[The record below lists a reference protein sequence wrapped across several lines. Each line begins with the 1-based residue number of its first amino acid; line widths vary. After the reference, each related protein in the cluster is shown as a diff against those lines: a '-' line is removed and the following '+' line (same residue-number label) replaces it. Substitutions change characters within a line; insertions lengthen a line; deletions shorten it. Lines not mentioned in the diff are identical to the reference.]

1 MKKTKE
7 DATSAGTP
15 KQQKKPEKKGRLSSM
30 LESMQK
36 RSSPVNAHK
45 VATKYFDDFKK
56 DRSISTAKEA
66 QENTTEVTTGVITA
80 KSSPLNTE
88 VSNAVDTTLTTAVE
102 KKQNKPSPPKSENIK
117 SGIKI
122 LDDSHSN
129 SESKVYLFMKEKTDR
144 KKSSK
149 LRFGLKELMEKTG
162 LSDKTIRKAIHS
174 LEEKMSIKVV
184 EPSLGVYG
192 RKIEVYSPDEIKD
205 KRKKAG
211 LVIDST
217 TKKIMYSDTEV
228 GSAINNAVTTAVV
241 QPHEH
246 KSRVIDL
253 YENYTGNKWGEK
265 EEKFY
270 KTIGNVKPETL
281 EAALILGTIKE
292 DVKNSSFSDFKVLI
306 KDAGDS
312 VTKPYLDHLR
322 DIWHKLREK

>member
-15 KQQKKPEKKGRLSSM
+15 KKKKPKNKGRLSSM

-56 DRSISTAKEA
+56 DRSISPAKET
-66 QENTTEVTTGVITA
+66 QKETTAVSTGVNTA
-80 KSSPLNTE
+80 KSSALDTE
-88 VSNAVDTTLTTAVE
+88 VNTAVNSAITTAVDE
-102 KKQNKPSPPKSENIK
+102 KQKKTSPSKTENIK

-129 SESKVYLFMKEKTDR
+129 SESKVYLFMKEETDR
-144 KKSSK
+144 KKTSK
-149 LRFGLKELMEKTG
+149 LRFGLKELKEKTG
-162 LSDKTIRKAIHS
+162 LSDKTVRKAIHS

-192 RKIEVYSPDEIKD
+192 RKIQVYSQDEIKD

-217 TKKIMYSDTEV
+217 TKKIIESDTPE
-228 GSAINNAVTTAVV
+228 SSAVTTAVDIS
-241 QPHEH
+241 QKN
-246 KSRVIDL
+246 KSTVIAL
-253 YENYTGNKWGEK
+253 YENYTGNEWGEK
-265 EEKFY
+265 EENFY
-270 KTIGNVKPETL
+270 KTISNVKPETL
-281 EAALILGTIKE
+281 EAALILGTMKE
-292 DVKNSSFSDFKVLI
+292 GINNSSFSDFKALI

-322 DIWHKLREK
+322 DIWNQRKEK

>member
-15 KQQKKPEKKGRLSSM
+15 KKKKPENKGRLSSM

-56 DRSISTAKEA
+56 DRSISPAKET
-66 QENTTEVTTGVITA
+66 QKETTAVSTGVNTA
-80 KSSPLNTE
+80 ENSALDTG
-88 VSNAVDTTLTTAVE
+88 VSNAVNNAVTTAVD
-102 KKQNKPSPPKSENIK
+102 KKQKKTSPSKTENLQ

-129 SESKVYLFMKEKTDR
+129 SESKVYLFMKEETDR
-144 KKSSK
+144 KKTSK
-149 LRFGLKELMEKTG
+149 LRFGLKELKEKTG
-162 LSDKTIRKAIHS
+162 LSDKTVRKAIHS

-192 RKIEVYSPDEIKD
+192 RKIQVYSQDEIKD

-211 LVIDST
+211 LIIDST
-217 TKKIMYSDTEV
+217 TKKIIESDTPES
-228 GSAINNAVTTAVV
+228 SAVDNAVTTAVDIS
-241 QPHEH
+241 QKN
-246 KSRVIDL
+246 KSTVIAL

-265 EEKFY
+265 EENFY
-270 KTIGNVKPETL
+270 KTISNVKPETL
-281 EAALILGTIKE
+281 EAALILGTMKE
-292 DVKNSSFSDFKVLI
+292 GINNSTFSDFKALI

-322 DIWHKLREK
+322 DIWNQRKEK